1 MAETLTASQ
10 RTNMFNLSTRQ
21 NYQMLAKKSVTGGSQ
36 SIEFEIPKARYLSNI
51 WVKVKATVNMKHETV
66 KTVPTE
72 ALEPFRIFDRITLD
86 LNNGFAPYSASGE
99 MVGIYNALA
108 FNGMPVLE
116 NGCAYRNVADHTASA
131 TGVDNIIEFCVQ
143 LPLTL
148 NKRDTTGL
156 ILAQNQTTL
165 INARFDVT
173 ANGLNLFR
181 ELEKDGFE
189 MEIKKVDVE
198 AMTETF
204 SIPSNPQ
211 ARPDISAIKLCIGK
225 TDSIVSGGQH
235 ILKMVTGSIY
245 RKMIMYITDEQGKPV
260 DTDYITSNIE
270 ILFNQADVNY
280 SVSPAMLRA
289 INNFEYGFE
298 LPKGVFVF
306 DFSNNGI
313 VNYGGSRDLIDSG
326 NLSELWVRFTTVNG
340 GKVHVLNETISR
352 LTAK

>member
-10 RTNMFNLSTRQ
+10 RTNIFNLSTRQ
-21 NYQMLAKKSVTGGSQ
+21 NYQMLAKKSVVGGSQ

-51 WVKVKATVNMKHETV
+51 YVKVKAIVNMKHETAQ
-66 KTVPTE
+66 TVPAE
-72 ALEPFRIFDRITLD
+72 ALEPFRIFDRVTLD
-86 LNNGFAPYSASGE
+86 LNNGFSPYSASGE

-108 FNGMPVLE
+108 FNGKPVLE
-116 NGCAYRNVADHTASA
+116 NGGAYRKVEDHKVSALGTDNV
-131 TGVDNIIEFCVQ
+131 IEFTMQ
-143 LPLTL
+143 LPVTL

-181 ELEKDGFE
+181 ELEKEGYT
-189 MEIKKVDVE
+189 MEIKKVEVE

-204 SIPSNPQ
+204 SIPSNPNG
-211 ARPDISAIKLCIGK
+211 RPDISAIKLCIGK

-235 ILKMVTGSIY
+235 IIKMVTGAIY
-245 RKMIMYITDEQGKPV
+245 RKMILYIVDEQGKPV
-260 DTDYITSNIE
+260 DTDFITSNIE

-280 SVSPAMLRA
+280 AISPSMLRA

-298 LPKGVFVF
+298 LPKGVYVF

-326 NLSELWVRFTTVNG
+326 NLSELWVRFTTVDG